1 MNKGDFKHLRQL
13 ADARP
18 KTKAG
23 LIQVLWPEIRQALDA
38 GHTIAEVLGA
48 LNKDRIQIAY
58 STFQNRIAKLKKKGI
73 AEIKRP
79 DSDYSKAVGDPA
91 SIHSDDPASAIRA
104 QRAKKAKF
112 DHDPF
117 AMRVKDLVQDHRR
130 LPNQ

>member
-13 ADARP
+13 ADERP

-38 GHTIAEVLGA
+38 GHTIAEALVA
-48 LNKDRIQIAY
+48 LNKDGIRIAY
-58 STFQNRIAKLKKKGI
+58 STFQNRVAKLKKKGI

-79 DSDYSKAVGDPA
+79 DSDYSKAIDDPA

-104 QRAKKAKF
+104 QRAK
-112 DHDPF
+112 
-117 AMRVKDLVQDHRR
+117 
-130 LPNQ
+130 